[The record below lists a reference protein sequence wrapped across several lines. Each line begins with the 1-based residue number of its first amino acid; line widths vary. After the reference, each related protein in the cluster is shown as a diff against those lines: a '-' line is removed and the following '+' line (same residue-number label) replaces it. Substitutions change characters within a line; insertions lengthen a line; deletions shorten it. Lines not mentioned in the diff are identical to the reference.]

1 MNKKKL
7 SVVMAGAMLASSVA
21 PVLAAETT
29 STQKDYEVNGSNK
42 GLLIRDLRNLLTSKI
57 FENVKENIGNDGEN
71 LAGKSVY
78 FVKIA
83 TGTKKVEKVG
93 SQYST
98 IADAINADL
107 KALGENALFHGSATN
122 GKNDGKNYTV
132 QVGNADVTFNVTG
145 DATKPGTYSIAMRTE
160 YDNSNISALE
170 TAIQN
175 ATTGT
180 KVKVFDRGH
189 IEKDGKYYGKALE
202 TTTVA
207 GKHTAATLKTEYD
220 YFKAHNSFNGTVDK
234 TLAYPAVLDMTL
246 ENDVLTVYTRQVDTE
261 EESGRKKFEFK
272 VGDDYVDFTKAINE
286 KGQLLKTDFTDA
298 DGSWIT
304 KNIAGFAIHENHDKV
319 INKGDDIDGKH
330 LYTVTITDVNNV
342 YNAKLSDLY
351 NGLFLTSKGEE
362 LLSTIKEYD
371 AKDNYFVDY
380 TATVKTEANGLYSVT
395 LTFEKTVNKEVVKNV
410 LRITTNDKDKL
421 DLFASGISAKGST
434 AHGSVIRK
442 FPVQK
447 LAGANRYETAVKV
460 AKENADI
467 KTVAENGNI
476 VLVNSNSL
484 VDGLAAAPLAAS
496 VINKDNSNSSNALAG
511 DFVAPILLTDANGI
525 PKATKD
531 YMKEVVAHQRVGALD
546 KVTVYLVGGE
556 TVISKAVENDLKEI
570 GLRVVRAGG
579 KDREETS
586 LKVAE
591 LMKKDTSATNYTE
604 AFLVGADGEADAMSV
619 AAYAAENK
627 TPIIVESRKGLS
639 EDAVEFFKGYKNDN
653 FAGKNVTIIGGESA
667 VSAATEASL
676 KAEKLTVER
685 LSGAKRQDTNAK
697 VISTLYGNHSVNQIV
712 VSKDGKGNKG
722 HLIDALTSTSLA
734 AKDHSPIVLATTD
747 LTKEQINALELKADR
762 SGIYVYQ
769 VGEGVVESVIKT
781 IASRIN
787 LAK

>member
-98 IADAINADL
+98 IAAAINADL
-107 KALGENALFHGSATN
+107 KALGGTATFHGSATN
-122 GKNDGKNYTV
+122 GKVDGKDHQVT
-132 QVGNADVTFNVTG
+132 VGNALVTFNVTN
-145 DATKPGTYSIAMRTE
+145 DANKPGTYSIIMNTE
-160 YDNSNISALE
+160 YDNTNISALE

-175 ATTGT
+175 ATTGA

-261 EESGRKKFEFK
+261 EENGRKKFEFK

-286 KGQLLKTDFTDA
+286 KGQLLETDFTDA

-410 LRITTNDKDKL
+410 LKITTNDKDKL
-421 DLFASGISAKGST
+421 DLFANGISAKGST
-434 AHGSVIRK
+434 HHGSVIRK

-496 VINKDNSNSSNALAG
+496 VINQNNTIGSGNY
-511 DFVAPILLTDANGI
+511 VAPILLTDANGI

-591 LMKKDTSATNYTE
+591 IIRKDANANDVNQTE

-619 AAYAAENK
+619 AAYAAEHT

-639 EDAVEFFKGYKNDN
+639 EDAVEFLKGYKNTNAKD
-653 FAGKNVTIIGGESA
+653 VTIIGGESV
-667 VSAATEASL
+667 VSAATEETL

-769 VGEGVVESVIKT
+769 VGEGVAESVIKT

>member
-1 MNKKKL
+1 MNKKRL

-21 PVLAAETT
+21 PVLAAE
-29 STQKDYEVNGSNK
+29 SYEVNGSNK
-42 GLLIRDLRNLLTSKI
+42 GILIRDLRNLLTSKV
-57 FENVKENIGNDGEN
+57 FENVKENIGNDGED
-71 LAGKSVY
+71 LGGKSVH
-78 FVKIA
+78 FVKIS
-83 TGTKKVEKVG
+83 TGTKKVDKVG
-93 SQYST
+93 SQYKT

-286 KGQLLKTDFTDA
+286 KGQLLKTDFTDN

-304 KNIAGFAIHENHDKV
+304 KDIAGFAIHENHDKV
-319 INKGDDIDGKH
+319 INKGDDIVGKH
-330 LYTVTITDVNNV
+330 VATVKITDVDNIHNV
-342 YNAKLSDLY
+342 VLSELY
-351 NGLFLTSKGEE
+351 DGLFLTTKGEE
-362 LLSTIKEYD
+362 LLSTMKEYD
-371 AKDNYFVDY
+371 AEGYSVTDI
-380 TATVKTEANGLYSVT
+380 ATVNTNANGLYSIE
-395 LTFEKTVNKEVVKNV
+395 LTFEKTINKKTVKNV
-410 LRITTNDKDKL
+410 VRITSNDKEKMN
-421 DLFASGISAKGST
+421 LFAKGISVVKT
-434 AHGSVIRK
+434 INHGSRVIKVRK

-447 LAGANRYETAVKV
+447 LAGSNREETAVKV

-467 KTVAENGNI
+467 RTVAENGNI
-476 VLVNSNSL
+476 VLVNRDSL

-496 VINKDNSNSSNALAG
+496 VINQNNTIGSGNY
-511 DFVAPILLTDANGI
+511 VAPILLTNTNGLS
-525 PKATKD
+525 KVTKD

-556 TVISKAVENDLKEI
+556 AVISKAVENDLKEI

-579 KDREETS
+579 KDREATS

-591 LMKKDTSATNYTE
+591 LMKKDTSANAYTE
-604 AFLVGADGEADAMSV
+604 AFLVGADGEADAMSI
-619 AAYAAENK
+619 AGYAAENK

-639 EDAVEFFKGYKNDN
+639 EDSIELFKGYKNAG
-653 FAGKNVTIIGGESA
+653 FAKKDVTIIGGETV
-667 VSAATEASL
+667 VSAATKAKLDAEGL
-676 KAEKLTVER
+676 KVER
-685 LSGAKRQDTNAK
+685 LSGAKRQDTNAE
-697 VISTLYGNHSVNQIV
+697 VINVLYGNHTVDQVV
-712 VSKDGKGNKG
+712 VSKDGKGNNG
-722 HLIDALTSTSLA
+722 QLVDALTSASLA
-734 AKDHSPIVLATTD
+734 AKDHAPIVLGTKE
-747 LTKEQINALELKADR
+747 LTKAQINALELKAKTT
-762 SGIYVYQ
+762 GVYVYQ
-769 VGEGVVESVIKT
+769 VGEGVQPSVIRT
-781 IASRIN
+781 IANRLG
-787 LAK
+787 LATK

>member
-1 MNKKKL
+1 MNKKRL

-21 PVLAAETT
+21 PVLAAEVK
-29 STQKDYEVNGSNK
+29 SYEVNGSNK
-42 GLLIRDLRNLLTSKI
+42 GILIRDLRNLLTSKV
-57 FENVKENIGNDGEN
+57 FENVKENIGNDGED
-71 LAGKSVY
+71 LGGKSVH
-78 FVKIA
+78 FVKIS
-83 TGTKKVEKVG
+83 TGTKKVDKVG
-93 SQYST
+93 SQYKT

-286 KGQLLKTDFTDA
+286 KGQLLKTDFTDN

-304 KNIAGFAIHENHDKV
+304 KDIAGFAIHENHDKV
-319 INKGDDIDGKH
+319 INKGDDIVGKH
-330 LYTVTITDVNNV
+330 VATVKITDVDNIHNV
-342 YNAKLSDLY
+342 VLSELY
-351 NGLFLTSKGEE
+351 DGLFLTTKGEE
-362 LLSTIKEYD
+362 LLSTMKEYD
-371 AKDNYFVDY
+371 AEGYSVTDI
-380 TATVKTEANGLYSVT
+380 ATVNTNANGLYSIE
-395 LTFEKTVNKEVVKNV
+395 LTFEKTINKKTVKNV
-410 LRITTNDKDKL
+410 VRITSNDKEKMN
-421 DLFASGISAKGST
+421 LFAKGISVVKT
-434 AHGSVIRK
+434 INHGSRVIKVRK

-447 LAGANRYETAVKV
+447 LAGSNREETAVKV

-467 KTVAENGNI
+467 RTVAENGNI
-476 VLVNSNSL
+476 VLVNRDSL

-496 VINKDNSNSSNALAG
+496 VINQNNTIGSGNY
-511 DFVAPILLTDANGI
+511 VAPILLTNTNGLS
-525 PKATKD
+525 KVTKD

-556 TVISKAVENDLKEI
+556 AVISKAVENDLKEI

-579 KDREETS
+579 KDREATS

-591 LMKKDTSATNYTE
+591 LMKKDTSANAYTE
-604 AFLVGADGEADAMSV
+604 AFLVGADGEADAMSI
-619 AAYAAENK
+619 AGYAAENK

-639 EDAVEFFKGYKNDN
+639 EDSIELFKGYKNAG
-653 FAGKNVTIIGGESA
+653 FAKKDVTIIGGETV
-667 VSAATEASL
+667 VSAATKAKLDAEGL
-676 KAEKLTVER
+676 KVER
-685 LSGAKRQDTNAK
+685 LSGAKRQDTNAE
-697 VISTLYGNHSVNQIV
+697 VINVLYGNHTVDQVV
-712 VSKDGKGNKG
+712 VSKDGKGNNG
-722 HLIDALTSTSLA
+722 QLVDALTSASLA
-734 AKDHSPIVLATTD
+734 AKDHAPIVLGTKE
-747 LTKEQINALELKADR
+747 LTKAQINALELKAKTT
-762 SGIYVYQ
+762 GVYVYQ
-769 VGEGVVESVIKT
+769 VGEGVQPSVIRT
-781 IASRIN
+781 IANRLG
-787 LAK
+787 LATK